1 MLNKVLA
8 GMVVAFWVAMM
19 AALVRME
26 IFPKPTV
33 LETFPNDR
41 ILKKIF
47 ANPEPARLDVYY
59 QKSKI
64 SIGFCSIS
72 IQPRFHDRVVEQ
84 LPPGQEPDTYEV
96 TTDLKMNLS
105 MFGEQTR
112 LYLSGKSEFNPK
124 MELNGFDI
132 ITTVGDSRVNITGN
146 DLTKKV
152 KVIFIYDGIHDERT
166 FDFDQIKGAG
176 FASAFGMP
184 GLGNLGFLGGG
195 MPVARAT
202 SLDAGQATTRPVTI
216 TYFDRLEIAG
226 DSQRVY
232 LIDSKIDDQM
242 WTKMWVDDSGQVLK
256 VTTSLGL
263 EMLSAGL
270 TEGTDYQTGRPL
282 RRGRRRG
289 VSE

>member
-8 GMVVAFWVAMM
+8 GIVVAFWVAMM

-72 IQPRFHDRVVEQ
+72 IQPRLNDRLAEQ
-84 LPPGQEPDTYEV
+84 LQPGQEPDSYEV
-96 TTDLKMNLS
+96 LTDLKMNLS
-105 MFGEQTR
+105 VFGEPTR

-124 MELNGFDI
+124 MELNEFDI
-132 ITTVGDSRVNITGN
+132 LTTVGDSRVNISGN

-152 KVIFIYDGIHDERT
+152 KVVFNYDGIHDERS
-166 FDFDQIKGAG
+166 FDFDQVKGAG
-176 FASAFGMP
+176 FANAFGVP

-195 MPVARAT
+195 MPVSRT
-202 SLDAGQATTRPVTI
+202 VSSESGQAATRPVTI
-216 TYFDRLEIAG
+216 TYFDRLDIAG

-242 WTKMWVDDSGQVLK
+242 WTKIWVDDSGQVLK

-282 RRGRRRG
+282 RRSRRR
-289 VSE
+289 E